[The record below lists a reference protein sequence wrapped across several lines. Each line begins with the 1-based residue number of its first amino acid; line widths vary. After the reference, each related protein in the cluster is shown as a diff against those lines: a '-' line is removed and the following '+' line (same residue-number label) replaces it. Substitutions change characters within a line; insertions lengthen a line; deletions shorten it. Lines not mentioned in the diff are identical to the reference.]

1 MKNPLCV
8 VARWLVGMV
17 MALPVAV
24 TIAVN
29 GDDHILAARDAYR
42 AGDRARVAAQLEAV
56 RGHELESYVESWLL
70 QLRLAKDETADQAVA
85 EFLARQQ
92 DSVVAER
99 VRIDWLKHLGK
110 RRIWDSFQR
119 EYPALRQPDVELV
132 CFSLQGRLAGGD
144 VSALDEAR
152 PYWFSELELPASCL
166 PLVDALIDGGRLS
179 VNEVWERIRRVLES
193 KRLGQARVA
202 AGYLPVDQIPEP
214 KLLERI
220 ADAPQRYLDKLKP
233 NFAVTR
239 LGREMAMYAVQR
251 LARSDPQQAA
261 AEWESLKGRFSPAER
276 GYVYGQ
282 LGFQGALK
290 HAPEAI
296 AWYKAASETPLSDE
310 QLQWKV
316 RAALRG
322 RDWKLVHGTVEA
334 MPSRLAEKVEW
345 QYWLGRAHRAL
356 GKQEEARDLFER
368 IGGQPNFYS
377 NLADDELGRPITV
390 PPKAARASKEEV
402 AQVAALPA
410 IRRALALFRIDLRQE
425 AVREWNWALRGMD
438 DRRLLAAAELA
449 QRNEIFDR
457 AISAAD
463 RTQAEHDYELRYLAP
478 FRDVVEPAARELQL
492 DTGWVYGL
500 MRQESRFVM
509 NAKSSAGAQGLMQLM
524 PGTARYVA
532 KRIGLKDFHPGRV
545 TDMDINVALGTN
557 YLKMVLDNLDH
568 HPVLA
573 SAAYNAGPG
582 RARKWRDAK
591 PLEGAIY
598 IETIPFNE
606 TRDYVKKV
614 MSNAVYYSIQFDGK
628 SPSLKQRLGV
638 VNPRNGDS
646 DDAYG
651 RGDDLP

>member
-1 MKNPLCV
+1 MNNPLC
-8 VARWLVGMV
+8 AMATLLLGIA
-17 MALPVAV
+17 MALHVA
-24 TIAVN
+24 AVGAAN
-29 GDDHILAARDAYR
+29 GDEHIVAARDAYR
-42 AGDRARVAAQLEAV
+42 AGDRARLAAQLEAA
-56 RGHELESYVESWLL
+56 RGHELGSYVEGWLL
-70 QLRLAKDETADQAVA
+70 QLRLAKDEPADQGVA
-85 EFLARQQ
+85 DFLARQP
-92 DSVVAER
+92 DSIVAER
-99 VRIDWLKHLGK
+99 VRSDWLKQLGK
-110 RRIWDSFQR
+110 RRQWDLFQR

-132 CFSLQGRLAGGD
+132 CYSLQGRLAAGD
-144 VSALDEAR
+144 LPALEEAR
-152 PYWFSELELPASCL
+152 PYWFSELELPAPCL
-166 PLVDALIDGGRLS
+166 PMMESLIAYDRLS
-179 VNEVWERIRRVLES
+179 LNDVWERVRRTLEM
-193 KRLGQARVA
+193 KRLGQARTA
-202 AGYLPVDQIPEP
+202 AGFLPDDQVPES

-220 ADAPQRYLDKLKP
+220 ADAPQRHLDKLKP

-251 LARSDPQQAA
+251 LARSDPQRAA
-261 AEWESLKGRFSPAER
+261 AEWESIKSRFSPAER

-296 AWYKAASETPLSDE
+296 AWYKAAGDAPLSDE

-322 RDWKLVHGTVEA
+322 RDWKLVRATIEN
-334 MPSRLAEKVEW
+334 MPGRLAEKAEW
-345 QYWLGRAHRAL
+345 QYWLGRADRAA
-356 GKQEEARDLFER
+356 GRSEEARELFER

-402 AQVAALPA
+402 AQIAAQPA
-410 IRRALALFRIDLRQE
+410 IRRALALFRVDLRQE

-449 QRNEIFDR
+449 HRNEIFDR
-457 AISAAD
+457 AISSAD
-463 RTQAEHDYELRYLAP
+463 RTQAEHDYDLRYLAP
-478 FRDVVEPAARELQL
+478 FREVVEPAARELQL
-492 DTGWVYGL
+492 DAGWVYGL

-509 NAKSSAGAQGLMQLM
+509 NARSSAGAQGLMQLM

-532 KRIGLKDFHPGRV
+532 KKIGLKDFHPARV

-557 YLKMVLDNLDH
+557 YLKMVLDNLDN

-591 PLEGAIY
+591 HLEGAIY

-614 MSNAVYYSIQFDGK
+614 MSNAVYYSIQFEGRG
-628 SPSLKQRLGV
+628 PSLKQRLGV
-638 VNPRNGDS
+638 ISPRNGDGET
-646 DDAYG
+646 ANG
-651 RGDDLP
+651 GGDDLP